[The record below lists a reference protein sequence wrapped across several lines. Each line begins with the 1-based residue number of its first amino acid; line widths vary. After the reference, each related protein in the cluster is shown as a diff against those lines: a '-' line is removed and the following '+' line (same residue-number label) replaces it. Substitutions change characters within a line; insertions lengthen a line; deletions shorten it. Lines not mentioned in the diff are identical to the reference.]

1 MQRLHPSMRA
11 LRRVGLAWL
20 GAHTCSDSSPLRT
33 AQERQQS
40 PGKEARQAGA
50 KQSLAAGVL
59 GSSDHGELSGEEG
72 ARRGAWS
79 RSMLG
84 GRVLSRQGMEARA
97 HCGGT

>member
-1 MQRLHPSMRA
+1 MQRLHLSMRV

-59 GSSDHGELSGEEG
+59 G
-72 ARRGAWS
+72 R
-79 RSMLG
+79 
-84 GRVLSRQGMEARA
+84 
-97 HCGGT
+97 